1 MAKKFNELRQKM
13 SDGRKRRN
21 KAGADRLLLDMSL
34 KDLRQMASNLN
45 QEDVAQI
52 LDVTQGYISK
62 LERQDDML
70 LSKLYAYVQALG
82 GEVEIK
88 ARVAGQEVAIREFRE
103 VSKLKAAFAASGG
116 EADGVR
122 SSGV

>member
-1 MAKKFNELRQKM
+1 MAKNFNDLRQKM
-13 SDGRKRRN
+13 SADRRHRN
-21 KAGADRLLLDMSL
+21 KADADRLLLDMSL
-34 KDLRQMASNLN
+34 KALRQMASDLN

-52 LDVTQGYISK
+52 LNVTQGYISK

-88 ARVAGQEVAIREFRE
+88 ARVAGRIIAIKEFSEVG
-103 VSKLKAAFAASGG
+103 KLKAALAPAG
-116 EADGVR
+116 AKKR
-122 SSGV
+122 MA